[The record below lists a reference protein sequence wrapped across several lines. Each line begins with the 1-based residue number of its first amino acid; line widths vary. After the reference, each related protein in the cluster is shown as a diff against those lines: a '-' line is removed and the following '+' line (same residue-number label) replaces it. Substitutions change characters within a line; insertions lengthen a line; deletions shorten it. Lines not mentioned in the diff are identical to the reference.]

1 MEYNKF
7 KLGDLIE
14 EYDELNIEGEFSSID
29 NLQGINSNK
38 FFQECKSN
46 KNDIDLLRYRIC
58 RKGMFSYNR
67 ATSRN
72 GEKISI
78 AYRIGED
85 CLVSPSYYCFYVKK
99 QEVLCPE
106 YLDIWFKR
114 PVFDRYAR
122 FNSWG
127 SATEF
132 FTFDDFCVTEIS
144 LPPIAEQRKIVHDYQ
159 VITDRI
165 ALLCREH
172 EILVEIA
179 KNLYS
184 KYFKQNEYPLV
195 PLRNICSKIG
205 SGATPRGGK
214 SSYCDKGISLIR
226 STNVYDYSFS
236 YNELAHINDA
246 QADALSNV
254 VVEPYDVLFNIPGV
268 SIARC
273 CMVPTNVLPA
283 RVNQHVMI
291 LRPTAGKYMSY
302 FLLLTMCDQANK
314 NLLLGIG
321 QSGSTR
327 EAINKQEMEEFKIP
341 LPSDTE
347 IDVFGKQVEIC
358 FNHIQNITYEIEIL
372 QNALA
377 LLQMQLSEKSI

>member
-114 PVFDRYAR
+114 PAFDRYAR

-132 FTFDDFCVTEIS
+132 FTFDDFCNTEIT
-144 LPPIAEQRKIVHDYQ
+144 LPPIEEQRKIVHDYQ

-165 ALLCREH
+165 ALLRKMNENLEAQAQMLFHSLFIDVEDVDCSLCDICDINPPRALKKGKPAMCFEMATLPTSGNMPMAGEFKAYNGGARFQNGDTLLARITPCFENGKAAYINH
-172 EILVEIA
+172 LQDGEIA
-179 KNLYS
+179 FGSTEYIVFSS
-184 KYFKQNEYPLV
+184 KGDIP
-195 PLRNICSKIG
+195 P
-205 SGATPRGGK
+205 
-214 SSYCDKGISLIR
+214 
-226 STNVYDYSFS
+226 SF
-236 YNELAHINDA
+236 
-246 QADALSNV
+246 
-254 VVEPYDVLFNIPGV
+254 F
-268 SIARC
+268 
-273 CMVPTNVLPA
+273 
-283 RVNQHVMI
+283 
-291 LRPTAGKYMSY
+291 Y
-302 FLLLTMCDQANK
+302 FLVRNKKFRDFGLQFMNGSSGRQRISGEEFGSFRMKRPLQQNIDQFSAFGEQTM
-314 NLLLGIG
+314 LLLRDNSKEIATL
-321 QSGSTR
+321 SKVRDLISCKMALTSSS
-327 EAINKQEMEEFKIP
+327 IEE
-341 LPSDTE
+341 
-347 IDVFGKQVEIC
+347 VW
-358 FNHIQNITYEIEIL
+358 
-372 QNALA
+372 
-377 LLQMQLSEKSI
+377 